1 MLNKD
6 LNKNALEELKRTQ
19 SRYDSQLKSTIR
31 IKEKFCDS
39 KLAAQHVVQGVAK
52 HLAALTGNPKEYAK
66 EVSEIKVNLLDFATV
81 AKFWEC
87 GLNNIGV
94 GGSRP
99 VKVAGKILLAT
110 VVPLSLTIGGGA
122 LLGSTL
128 WESTKNKKDAK
139 EYENISVEV
148 ERVTSDLKKLE
159 TFLEKKNIEL
169 KSLVQRLEEYDSAF
183 EWVKEKVENFSNSL
197 GSETTKEKT
206 MGYKRFERLSSIEK
220 DNLKSIINLT
230 KAISEVLKEEINK
243 G

>member
-6 LNKNALEELKRTQ
+6 LNKNALEELKRTK

-39 KLAAQHVVQGVAK
+39 KLAAQQVVQGVAK

-81 AKFWEC
+81 LKFWEC
-87 GLNNIGV
+87 
-94 GGSRP
+94 GSRP

-128 WESTKNKKDAK
+128 RESTKNKKDAK
-139 EYENISVEV
+139 EYEKISVEV

-183 EWVKEKVENFSNSL
+183 EWVNKEVENFSNSL
-197 GSETTKEKT
+197 GRETTKEKP
-206 MGYKRFERLSSIEK
+206 MGYKRFERLSSVEK